1 MKIMDKLSTYAALIG
16 VIGAIGGGFYA
27 WGEFNNRLS
36 VLENEP
42 PVNLQ
47 PLVEKD
53 KELAKQFDEVLLYAN
68 EYKVDLIDRIKN
80 VDDKI
85 QPVDLTLVFKEI
97 AKIREE
103 IAMLDIPEDED
114 LKPISK
120 ELKRLSEELVRVL
133 SNLAKINLVPLEGS
147 IKIIEDTMAEI
158 SKQVAIALKEN
169 ELQDVQIEEI
179 KTKSNNPL
187 SN

>member
-42 PVNLQ
+42 SVNLQ
-47 PLVEKD
+47 PLHEKD

-97 AKIREE
+97 GKIREQ
-103 IAMLDIPEDED
+103 IAMIDIPEDVD

-120 ELKRLSEELVRVL
+120 ELKRLSEELVRIV
-133 SNLAKINLVPLEGS
+133 STIPKAVNLEPLIN
-147 IKIIEDTMAEI
+147 EI
-158 SKQVAIALKEN
+158 SELEKSVAIALKEN
-169 ELQDVQIEEI
+169 ELQNIQINA
-179 KTKSNNPL
+179 K
-187 SN
+187 

>member
-1 MKIMDKLSTYAALIG
+1 MDKLSTYAALIG
-16 VIGAIGGGFYA
+16 TVTAIGGGFYA

-42 PVNLQ
+42 PINLA
-47 PLVEKD
+47 PLVAKD
-53 KELAKQFDEVLLYAN
+53 KELNSKIDEALLYAN
-68 EYKVDLIDRIKN
+68 EYKVDLIDRIKK

-85 QPVDLTLVFKEI
+85 VPVNLTKVFAEI
-97 AKIREE
+97 GKVREL
-103 IAMLDIPEDED
+103 IAMIPPRVD
-114 LKPISK
+114 LKPILEK
-120 ELKRLSEELVRVL
+120 LQMLEEYGWELEEDLEEL
-133 SNLAKINLVPLEGS
+133 
-147 IKIIEDTMAEI
+147 
-158 SKQVAIALKEN
+158 SKQTAIVSKEN